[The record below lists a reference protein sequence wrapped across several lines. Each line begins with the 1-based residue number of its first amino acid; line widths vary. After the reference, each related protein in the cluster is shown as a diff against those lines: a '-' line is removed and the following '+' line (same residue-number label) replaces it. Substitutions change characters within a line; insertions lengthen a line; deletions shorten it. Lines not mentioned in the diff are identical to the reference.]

1 MGLRLPSSLVRMSVT
16 PASSRM
22 ARGTAPAIT
31 PVPGAA
37 GQLTSLTYAPDG
49 FSTILEA
56 PNSTSISW
64 GMVPFWRGTSTMLRR
79 A

>member
-37 GQLTSLTYAPDG
+37 G